1 MSKISAADFVNRV
14 EQIAAEGPAYEKG
27 YDGSRGLCD
36 CIGLIIGGIRRA
48 GGDWQGLHGSNYA
61 ARKEMESLEKIEK
74 IKDLVIGEVVY
85 KSYEKGEPGW
95 TLDKYTRYLA
105 GGKYYNGDLRDYYH
119 VGVVVSVE
127 PLRIRHMTTPQPKM
141 DTTIGK
147 WKWHGRLK
155 KIDYGSTGSSSTSGG
170 GGTLPREDKKEK
182 MSMEARV
189 VLATGEGG
197 TTVNLREGPGTNH
210 GRIKAVNVGSTVEI
224 VEDQGAWC
232 KIIADGKTG
241 WMMANHL
248 EYIGEG
254 IQNDVISEEN
264 QEKIDKALSAMEN
277 ALVTISEQIEI
288 IGMIN
293 GRG

>member
-1 MSKISAADFVNRV
+1 MSKISAADFVSRV

-48 GGDWQGLHGSNYA
+48 GGDWHGLHGSNYA
-61 ARKEMESLEKIEK
+61 ARSEMEQLRPIAGTG
-74 IKDLVIGEVVY
+74 DLQIGEAVY
-85 KSYEKGEPGW
+85 KAWKPGQEKYDLPDYYKPG
-95 TLDKYTRYLA
+95 
-105 GGKYYNGDLRDYYH
+105 GGSYNGDLQDYYH

-127 PLRIRHMTTPQPKM
+127 PLRIRHMTSPQPKM

-147 WKWHGRLK
+147 WEWHGRLK
-155 KIDYGSTGSSSTSGG
+155 KIDYGNTGRNSTSGG
-170 GGTLPREDKKEK
+170 GGTMPREDKKEK

-254 IQNDVISEEN
+254 IQNDVITEEN